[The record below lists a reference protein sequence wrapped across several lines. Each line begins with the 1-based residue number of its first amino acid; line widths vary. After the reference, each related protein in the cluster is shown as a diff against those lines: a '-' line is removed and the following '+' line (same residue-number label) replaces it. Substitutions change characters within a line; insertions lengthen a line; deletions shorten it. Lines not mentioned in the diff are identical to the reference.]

1 MKYQLRIALRY
12 VFTKRSF
19 HIITVISFISLVGI
33 VIGVAALIAV
43 LSIFNGFRDFT
54 EQQLIGFDP
63 HLRIIPKE
71 KAWIQNSANIFAV
84 TDKIKGIKN
93 ISPVIQGR
101 IIGIKGNNM
110 QVFTLNAID
119 YENLKGVSDISKK
132 TIMGTFYLGKTSYLP
147 TIVLGAG
154 VADKIKALPGD
165 TISLVSPR
173 QFESSIKSFT
183 IPNPVKAFV
192 TGIFQTNY
200 KDFDNLY
207 CYSTEEIGKL
217 LFNPPPNSV
226 SVIDIK
232 LHDIKKV
239 NEYKTKIS
247 ELIPNFTEVLSWY
260 DLHKQLYDI
269 MNFER
274 TMTFIIISLIVI
286 IAAFNIL
293 ASLSMTVVEKR
304 QDIGILKAIGSSDRD
319 IMKIFLLQGSIIG
332 LISTVLGVLLGLGFC
347 FGQIEYGWFK
357 LDSSNFL
364 IKAIPLSIKSLDI
377 VIISFFSIILSILAS
392 VYPAKRAA
400 STIVIN
406 SIRSE

>member
-132 TIMGTFYLGKTSYLP
+132 T
-147 TIVLGAG
+147 
-154 VADKIKALPGD
+154 
-165 TISLVSPR
+165 
-173 QFESSIKSFT
+173 
-183 IPNPVKAFV
+183 
-192 TGIFQTNY
+192 
-200 KDFDNLY
+200 
-207 CYSTEEIGKL
+207 
-217 LFNPPPNSV
+217 
-226 SVIDIK
+226 
-232 LHDIKKV
+232 
-239 NEYKTKIS
+239 
-247 ELIPNFTEVLSWY
+247 
-260 DLHKQLYDI
+260 
-269 MNFER
+269 
-274 TMTFIIISLIVI
+274 
-286 IAAFNIL
+286 
-293 ASLSMTVVEKR
+293 
-304 QDIGILKAIGSSDRD
+304 
-319 IMKIFLLQGSIIG
+319 
-332 LISTVLGVLLGLGFC
+332 
-347 FGQIEYGWFK
+347 
-357 LDSSNFL
+357 
-364 IKAIPLSIKSLDI
+364 
-377 VIISFFSIILSILAS
+377 
-392 VYPAKRAA
+392 
-400 STIVIN
+400 
-406 SIRSE
+406 